1 MSKLL
6 KAALQYAKLGWK
18 VLPLHH
24 IENGKCTCNGQK
36 GCKPGKHPRW
46 HKDDLTNGLTNAT
59 TEEEQIKK
67 WWDRWKNANIGVV
80 TGGATGI
87 FALDIDID
95 DEAGIN
101 GLDTLNDLIKKHGEL
116 PLTVTSKTG
125 SGGLHILFKYPKWDI
140 SNSVKKVAG
149 GIDIRGDRGYFVAYP
164 SNHISGNSY
173 EWMHE
178 PNNTPVAD
186 APKWLLD
193 IFQMG
198 NDHAAKKRKK
208 SIKGRIWKDIAE
220 GEPIL
225 EGGRNDNL
233 FRIGS
238 LLRSKGASQE
248 DIFKTLLEINDTR
261 VKPSL
266 DEGEIFRIAQSSAS
280 YDIGDDREKSLL
292 FFPDTDYGNAE
303 RLIERHG
310 ADLKYSPHMKAWFVW
325 DGVKWSKD
333 ETSEIYRRALETMR
347 VFGKEAAKILEKI
360 KKELASKSSDDI
372 TKKEKDELKEKIK
385 MAEKRCGFAKAS
397 ENKSKLEAMI
407 VLAGTVQGMPITID
421 QLDKDKYLINL
432 KNGTYDLK
440 KKELR
445 EHRREDLI
453 TKVTNAEYS
462 TTTHATRWKQFIEEV
477 MDNDKS
483 MVDYIQRVCGLLLS
497 GDTSEEYLFIPYGS
511 GGNGKSKFMT
521 ALLHVLGDYGQQ
533 APTSLFMA
541 KRTDKSGPN
550 PDLVRIRGARL
561 VSTSETESGKSLDE
575 GLVKT
580 LTGNDLITTR
590 DLYEGN
596 VSFRPEAKF
605 FVSTNHKPMIKG
617 TDNGIWR
624 RVLLIPFEISF
635 KGKQKDPRLEEK
647 LIAEANGIL
656 SWMIEGFSLWQDL
669 GVEPP
674 DKIVASTAGY
684 REEMDSLGSFF
695 DDCCIIH
702 LEATTPIK
710 DLYATY
716 QIWCTEEGEKTI
728 SNKLFKQ
735 RLEERGIEQ
744 KRTNKGRFWN
754 GIGLI
759 NSYPHLVNQKSDKS
773 DKNDK
778 KIDKSDSMKKEKIIP
793 IEKFQEKSVTPV
805 TLSPSNSSDQIDL
818 FDKAKKEA
826 AVTVMDREE
835 GEL

>member
-1 MSKLL
+1 MNKLL
-6 KAALQYAKLGWK
+6 KSALQYANLGWK

-46 HKDDLTNGLTNAT
+46 HKDDLTNGLTSSST
-59 TEEEQIKK
+59 DEEQIKT
-67 WWDRWKNANIGVV
+67 WWKRWPNANIGVV

-87 FALDIDID
+87 FALDVDID
-95 DEAGIN
+95 DEKN
-101 GLDTLNDLIKKHGEL
+101 GLDTLKDLMKKHGEL
-116 PLTVTSKTG
+116 PFTVTSKTG

-140 SNSVKKVAG
+140 SNSVEKVAG

-193 IFQMG
+193 IFQIG

-248 DIFKTLLEINDTR
+248 DIFKTLLTINETR
-261 VKPSL
+261 VKPPL
-266 DEGEIFRIAQSSAS
+266 DEGEIFKIAQSSAS
-280 YDIGDDREKSLL
+280 YDIGDNRTKSLL
-292 FFPDTDYGNAE
+292 SYTDTDYGNAE

-310 ADLKYSPHMKAWFVW
+310 ADLKYSPHMKAWFIW

-333 ETSEIYRRALETMR
+333 ETSGIYRRALETMR
-347 VFGKEAAKILEKI
+347 IFGKEAGETLEKI
-360 KKELASKSSDDI
+360 KKELTSKSSDDI

-462 TTTHATRWKQFIEEV
+462 STASAPRWKQFISEV
-477 MDNDKS
+477 MDNDKE
-483 MVDYIQRVCGLLLS
+483 MVGYIQRVCGLLLS
-497 GDTSEEYLFIPYGS
+497 GDTSEEHLFIPYGS
-511 GGNGKSKFMT
+511 GGNGKSKFMA

-533 APTSLFMA
+533 APASLLMA

-605 FVSTNHKPMIKG
+605 FVSTNHKPLIKG

-624 RVLLIPFEISF
+624 HVLLIPFEVSF

-656 SWMIEGFSLWQDL
+656 NWMIEGFHMWEES

-674 DKIVASTAGY
+674 EKIVAATAGY

-695 DDCCIIH
+695 DDCCLLH
-702 LEATTPIK
+702 PEAKAPIK
-710 DLYATY
+710 DLYAAY
-716 QIWCTEEGEKTI
+716 QVWCMEEGERTI

-744 KRTNKGRFWN
+744 KKSGSSRFWK
-754 GIGLI
+754 GIGLLSDPTI
-759 NSYPHLVNQKSDKS
+759 SKLGQKDK
-773 DKNDK
+773 KDK
-778 KIDKSDSMKKEKIIP
+778 KIDKSDSIKKEKVIS
-793 IEKFQEKSVTPV
+793 IEKFPKKHAHDVP
-805 TLSPSNSSDQIDL
+805 LSQQDL
-818 FDKAKKEA
+818 FTQSEKET
-826 AVTVMDREE
+826 AVTIMDREE